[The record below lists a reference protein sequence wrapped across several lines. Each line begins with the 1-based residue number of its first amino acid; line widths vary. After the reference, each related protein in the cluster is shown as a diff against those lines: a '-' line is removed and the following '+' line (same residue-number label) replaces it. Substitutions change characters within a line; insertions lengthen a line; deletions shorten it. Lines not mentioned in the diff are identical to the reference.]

1 MTCCIIRDTIF
12 IFWRRR
18 NEWQSSQWHFLETS
32 LVFDMNVHICK
43 YLLLATS
50 NIQPLWYFNKTIH
63 FIRYGKWN
71 SAFSI
76 HFIIVSFQ
84 LTRFLRSNQ
93 LQLNANKKMPL
104 NAIKSIKSFCK
115 LFTGCHWNAKKRF
128 RFYFGSLVVIRLIKP

>member
-76 HFIIVSFQ
+76 YNIMWLKEVHIFSAFMFLFCTFNDISCALVI
-84 LTRFLRSNQ
+84 LTHN
-93 LQLNANKKMPL
+93 
-104 NAIKSIKSFCK
+104 ISISICNLISMWFFDLVHLWVTFC
-115 LFTGCHWNAKKRF
+115 
-128 RFYFGSLVVIRLIKP
+128 YS